1 VAEYDSG
8 RETVSSD
15 FATDLPKV
23 GTAQPTRE
31 SRKDTMHLL
40 VILLQQLLG
49 MLPSKQ
55 PVPQAEVVR
64 PRSAEPRNSDSSSFA
79 GYEGAG
85 YEGAWG
91 NWTVLPML
99 EAKEIRAP
107 WGAEFHRRR
116 NAAGTAPPDP
126 GKAILGKAFLER
138 AVNHFLPPGKSPG
151 GE

>member
-1 VAEYDSG
+1 
-8 RETVSSD
+8 
-15 FATDLPKV
+15 
-23 GTAQPTRE
+23 
-31 SRKDTMHLL
+31 MHLL

-64 PRSAEPRNSDSSSFA
+64 PRPAEPRNSDSSSFA

-91 NWTVLPML
+91 YWTILTRL

-126 GKAILGKAFLER
+126 GTAILRKAVLEK
-138 AVNHFLPPGKSPG
+138 AVNQTLSPGDSPG
-151 GE
+151 GQ